1 MLNTCFLS
9 VKNDTFVIILN
20 TQATYEQL
28 RRLLSSKNVENK
40 NNLNKIIEGCLQNK
54 RRSQEELFKLFYGKM
69 LVVCMRYTSDKDT
82 AQEVL
87 QEGFIKVF
95 DKLEAFDFKG
105 SFEGW
110 IRRIVANTAID
121 HIRKSKKNPY
131 LSDNDN
137 DFVLGAENPMVE
149 QEELEMSTLKGDIAM
164 NSIQQLSPSYRAVFN
179 LYVLEDYTHR
189 EIGEILG
196 ISEGTSKSNLAK
208 AKVNLQKILNEKFM
222 NIE

>member
-1 MLNTCFLS
+1 MRLS
-9 VKNDTFVIILN
+9 NN
-20 TQATYEQL
+20 N
-28 RRLLSSKNVENK
+28 NVENK
-40 NNLNKIIEGCLQNK
+40 DKLNKIIEGCLRNE

-69 LVVCMRYTSDKDT
+69 LSVCMRYISDKDT

-95 DKLEAFDFKG
+95 DKLNGFDFKG

-110 IRRIVANTAID
+110 IRRIIANTAID
-121 HIRKSKKNPY
+121 CIRKAKNGPI

-137 DFVLGAENPMVE
+137 DFVLGTENPIVE
-149 QEELEMSTLKGDIAM
+149 REELELSGLKGEIALDA
-164 NSIQQLSPSYRAVFN
+164 IQNLSPAYRAVFN
-179 LYVLEDYTHR
+179 LYVLEDYSHK

-208 AKVNLQKILNEKFM
+208 AKANLQKILKEKFM